1 MLGIGKENDFFF
13 FLFEKSILFLMS
25 VFGVKDFRSIK
36 RI

>member
-13 FLFEKSILFLMS
+13 FLFEKSIFLMS